1 MKKLLFT
8 NWHVMRWIRLAFGLF
23 SLQQAFQYNEILFG
37 VMAAFFLFQAL
48 FNTGCGLNGCTIP
61 KNKTNSNEQ

>member
-23 SLQQAFQYNEILFG
+23 SLQQAFQYHEILFG

>member
-48 FNTGCGLNGCTIP
+48 FNTGCGLNGCTSP